1 MINIRRSNE
10 RGGGDFGWLNTRHT
24 FSFDQYHDPRFM
36 GFRSLRVINED
47 RVAPGEGFP
56 THPHRDMEII
66 TYILHGALEHKDS
79 LGTGSV
85 IRPGDGQRM
94 SAGRGIR
101 HSEMNPSPTEAAHL
115 LQIWIMPDRA
125 GHEPSYEQKAFP
137 DEEKRGKLRLIA
149 GPDGKDGSVTI
160 HQDARLYVTLLSPGQ
175 EVTHALAKGRH
186 AWLQVAK
193 GAVELNGKPLKQG
206 DGAAVATSRS
216 WSSKALKTPKSCC
229 STWRNPT
236 DCKDVASYVSTS
248 SFVIEWCTEVSP
260 WQRRRSR
267 LPRIPPASQRLQPSS
282 SLLRPISV

>member
-10 RGGGDFGWLNTRHT
+10 RGGGDYGWLNTRHT

-66 TYILHGALEHKDS
+66 TYILEGALEHKDS

-101 HSEMNPSPTEAAHL
+101 HSEMNPSPTEEAHL

-149 GPDGKDGSVTI
+149 GTDGKDGSVTI

-175 EVTHALAKGRH
+175 EVIHSLANGRH
-186 AWLQVAK
+186 VWLQVAK

-206 DGAAVATSRS
+206 DGAAVSDE
-216 WSSKALKTPKSCC
+216 SKL
-229 STWRNPT
+229 
-236 DCKDVASYVSTS
+236 
-248 SFVIEWCTEVSP
+248 VINGVEDAEV
-260 WQRRRSR
+260 
-267 LPRIPPASQRLQPSS
+267 
-282 SLLRPISV
+282 LLFDLA